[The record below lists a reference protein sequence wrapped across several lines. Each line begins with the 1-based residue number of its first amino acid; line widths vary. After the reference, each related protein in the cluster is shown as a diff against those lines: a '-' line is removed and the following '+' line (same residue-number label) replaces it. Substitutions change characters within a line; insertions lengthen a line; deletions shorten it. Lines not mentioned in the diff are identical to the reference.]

1 MMTVNRTP
9 ETIHPTAYPT
19 SPASS
24 TGAQEPFELLETLAL
39 HEGTLRHAAQ
49 HLARMAAAAA
59 HFGYPWRAA
68 QIEQCLQ
75 TLVQR
80 HPQGLWRV
88 RLLLD
93 AAGQPSALAY
103 PLAPTAQPVRL
114 QLAAQPLV
122 EALSPTHGA
131 FVRYKTTRRAH
142 YEAHT
147 PTQPDVFD
155 TVLWNTADE
164 ITECTRG
171 NVAVRIAG
179 RWLTPAADC
188 GLLPGV
194 ARALALQSGQ
204 LQEAVLRRQ
213 DLARV
218 EAWAFLNSL
227 RGWLDATLV
236 PARPA

>member
-9 ETIHPTAYPT
+9 ETIHPTG
-19 SPASS
+19 PASS

-188 GLLPGV
+188 GLLPGI

-213 DLARV
+213 DLPRV

-227 RGWLDATLV
+227 RGWLGATLE

>member
-1 MMTVNRTP
+1 MTVNRTP
-9 ETIHPTAYPT
+9 ETTNRAAEPM

-24 TGAQEPFELLETLAL
+24 TAPQEPFDLLETLAL
-39 HEGTLRHAAQ
+39 HEGTLRHAAH
-49 HLARMAAAAA
+49 HLARMAGAAA

-68 QIEQCLQ
+68 QVEQCLQ
-75 TLVQR
+75 TLAQR

-93 AAGQPSALAY
+93 AAGQPSAQAY

-122 EALSPTHGA
+122 EALSPTHAA

-164 ITECTRG
+164 LTECTRG

-227 RGWLDATLV
+227 RGWLDAALV
-236 PARPA
+236 SARPA